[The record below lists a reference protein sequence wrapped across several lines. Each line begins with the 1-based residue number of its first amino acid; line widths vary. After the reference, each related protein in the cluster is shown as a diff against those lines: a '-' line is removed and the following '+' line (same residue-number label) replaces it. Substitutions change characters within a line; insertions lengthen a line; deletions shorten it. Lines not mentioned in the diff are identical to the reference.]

1 MAWPRALGL
10 LTDPSRSALDPG
22 SMRKERVS
30 RTAVVF
36 LELLFGSF
44 PLPGRETRL
53 LDIRPFKPFTSTSAF
68 HRILLVLCSPRWGFF
83 MMDVPFALAAGDR

>member
-1 MAWPRALGL
+1 MRWPCALGL
-10 LTDPSRSALDPG
+10 LADPSRSALDTG
-22 SMRKERVS
+22 SMRKERVP

-36 LELLFGSF
+36 LELLIGSF

-53 LDIRPFKPFTSTSAF
+53 LDIRPFQPFTSTSAF

-83 MMDVPFALAAGDR
+83 RMDVPFALAAGDR